1 MVIKSV
7 FQKIK
12 KRWSCRGGYSDFL
25 KIAFPLIISTGAW
38 AIQSFINRFFLAWHS
53 KEAFAASLPAGV
65 LNFSILSIFIG
76 TISYVDVFVSQYYGK
91 KEYKSIGPSVWQSFY
106 LAFIGVFI
114 LLLISFFSENIFTF
128 IGHAPA
134 IIVEEVKYFKVLCY
148 GAFPALASAA
158 LSGFYAGRGKTKVIL
173 LVNIIG
179 ITVTVIFD
187 YLLIFGKAG
196 FPELGITGA
205 ALATIIGA
213 AVTFAIFTVLI
224 VSKKNSKIYNTR
236 KIVPDLSFIKRLVK
250 FGFPNGVQFF
260 FDMSGFTFFVLV
272 IGTIG
277 ELELSASN
285 IALNINYLLF
295 MPLVGCGI
303 TTSILVGQ
311 FLGRNKASL
320 AERSVYTALHIV
332 YVYVAFVVLA
342 FILIPNFFIY
352 PFSKGAE
359 AQIIEQIRPMVI
371 NLLRF
376 VALYSIFDPMNII
389 FASAIKGAGD
399 TAFVMKL
406 LITLSV
412 FAAAIPIYFVVI
424 VLKLGVY
431 AGWSIIVFY
440 AIALAL
446 SFYLRY
452 KTYKWKKMRV
462 IEMQIIDG

>member
-1 MVIKSV
+1 MTIKSL
-7 FQKIK
+7 FQKFK
-12 KRWSCRGGYSDFL
+12 KRWNCRGGYSDFL

-38 AIQSFINRFFLAWHS
+38 SIQSFINRFFLAWHS

-65 LNFSILSIFIG
+65 LNFSIMSIFIG
-76 TISYVDVFVSQYYGK
+76 TISYADVFVSQYYGK
-91 KEYKSIGPSVWQSFY
+91 KEYRSIGPSVWQSFY
-106 LAFIGVFI
+106 LAFAGAFI

-134 IIVEEVKYFKVLCY
+134 IIAEEIKYFKVLCY
-148 GAFPALASAA
+148 GAFPSLAASA
-158 LSGFYAGRGKTKVIL
+158 LSCFYAGRGKTKIIL
-173 LVNIIG
+173 LINIIG
-179 ITVTVIFD
+179 IAVNIIFD
-187 YLLIFGKAG
+187 CLLIFGNAG
-196 FPELGITGA
+196 FPEMGITGA
-205 ALATIIGA
+205 AIATIIASIVMFGLF
-213 AVTFAIFTVLI
+213 AVMLL
-224 VSKKNSKIYNTR
+224 SKKNNKTYNTR
-236 KIVPDLSFIKRLVK
+236 KIIPDFSFIKRLLK

-272 IGTIG
+272 IGTLG

-285 IALNINYLLF
+285 IALNINYLAF
-295 MPLVGCGI
+295 MPLIGCGI

-320 AERSVYTALHIV
+320 AERSVYTALHVV
-332 YVYVAFVVLA
+332 YFYVAFMVLA

-352 PFSKGAE
+352 PFSQGAE
-359 AQIIEQIRPMVI
+359 AEIIEQIRPIVI

-376 VALYSIFDPMNII
+376 VALYSLFDPMNIV

-406 LITLSV
+406 LITLSI
-412 FAAAIPIYFVVI
+412 FAAAMPIYLVI
-424 VLKLGVY
+424 VVFDLGLY
-431 AGWSIIVFY
+431 IGWSIMVFY
-440 AIALAL
+440 AVALAL

-462 IEMQIIDG
+462 IEMQIVDG